1 MTKKEYKKLIDELSA
16 NTFPHTYKAL
26 DTEQPH
32 EESIDVIE
40 FEKVIEILNR
50 HVKREEK
57 RKEYFRNKKKVR

>member
-32 EESIDVIE
+32 EESVNVVEIQ
-40 FEKVIEILNR
+40 KVIEILNR
-50 HVKREEK
+50 HVKRGENGKNIFVIK
-57 RKEYFRNKKKVR
+57 RK